1 MKGLSQCM
9 IVKNEEKHIRRAL
22 SWAADIADEQIVVD
36 TGSTDRTVEIAR
48 SMGAKVFHFP
58 WEDDFSA
65 AKNYAISQASGS
77 WIAFLDADEYFNH
90 DEAQKIPDLLG
101 KLSPEK
107 IDGVMVSMMQLDAQ
121 GEFFAGGTQV
131 RFFANRGNLRYRR
144 RIHEQLFCS
153 DGRPLLL
160 RDSSQELC
168 IFHTG
173 YMKEEGLQDIKSQR
187 NFRLI
192 RRELEEHPRDHEM
205 LGYLGDMYFA
215 AGQMEEAKNAYCKAI
230 NELPKQT
237 EEGDQRS
244 AVTFLN
250 MIRIADQTDETEF
263 QVKEILTSAL
273 SRKEL
278 CKDADFDYLMA
289 RWYLT
294 RQHFDKALPY
304 LLKTVEKLE
313 KYGNFGRAIYAAPR
327 LQEICEQTALCWMKE
342 GNLNEAVR
350 QSTAVLKA
358 DPWSFLALCV
368 LMESFHSGKVE
379 AGQAYDFL
387 SRFYDVS
394 SLKSRI
400 FLLRAAKQAKWG
412 ELEKKL
418 YGLLSREELACFER
432 SVEKKD

>member
-1 MKGLSQCM
+1 VKGLSQCM

-22 SWAADIADEQIVVD
+22 SWAAGIAKEQIVVD

-58 WEDDFSA
+58 WEDDFSS
-65 AKNYAISQASGS
+65 AKNYAIRQASGS
-77 WIAFLDADEYFNH
+77 WIAFLDADEYL
-90 DEAQKIPDLLG
+90 DADDAKKLPGILK
-101 KLSPEK
+101 KLSPEHT
-107 IDGVMVSMMQLDAQ
+107 DGIMSGWMQLDSR
-121 GEFFAGGTQV
+121 GEFFAGASQV
-131 RFFANRGNLRYRR
+131 RIFANRKDLRYRR
-144 RIHEQLFCS
+144 RIHEQLFS
-153 DGRPLLL
+153 SEGRPLRLV
-160 RDSSQELC
+160 DGSQELS

-173 YMKEEGLQDIKSQR
+173 YADASEQKSLRNLPLIQKELND
-187 NFRLI
+187 
-192 RRELEEHPRDHEM
+192 HPGDYEM
-205 LGYLGDMYFA
+205 LGYLGDTYFSGGKTDEA
-215 AGQMEEAKNAYCKAI
+215 EEAYQRAVKAM
-230 NELPKQT
+230 PKQI

-250 MIRIADQTDETEF
+250 LLQIADRKNEPESR
-263 QVKEILTSAL
+263 VKALLEAAL
-273 SRKEL
+273 SRREL
-278 CKDADFDYLMA
+278 QKDADFDYLMG
-289 RWYLT
+289 RWYLA
-294 RQHFDKALPY
+294 RQRFKEALPF
-304 LLKTVEKLE
+304 LLSAAEKLE
-313 KYGNFGRAIYAAPR
+313 KYGNFNRSMYTAAG
-327 LQEICEQTALCWMKE
+327 LKDIFEQTALCWMKE

-400 FLLRAAKQAKWG
+400 FLLRAVKQAKWE

-418 YGLLSREELACFER
+418 HGLLSREELACFER
-432 SVEKKD
+432 SMEKQE